1 MMMKIGRLIFLLAA
15 GLLLAA
21 ELILFRHTLLYHA
34 QSRQPLVLAAATD
47 MPATGTDR
55 FVSLTG
61 VIADPPLAITSK
73 SLCAAAFRLEGMPH
87 IAIFDINGIPASD
100 QNPGI
105 FTGRLV
111 PIERAP
117 FNQEIATHFNN
128 AGTGVAYVLLTNV
141 VPDTRILLLF
151 IGAFIAVI
159 LLLFASSRLWSQT
172 A

>member
-1 MMMKIGRLIFLLAA
+1 MMKIGRLIFLLAA

-34 QSRQPLVLAAATD
+34 QSRQPLVLTAATD
-47 MPATGTDR
+47 MPTTGTDR

-61 VIADPPLAITSK
+61 VIAGPPLVITPK
-73 SLCAAAFRLEGMPH
+73 SLHAAVFTLEGMPH
-87 IAIFDINGIPASD
+87 IAVFDSNWILTFD
-100 QNPGI
+100 QKPGT
-105 FTGRLV
+105 FTGRLL

-117 FNQEIATHFNN
+117 FNREIATHFNN
-128 AGTGVAYVLLTNV
+128 AGVGVAYVLLTNV

-151 IGAFIAVI
+151 IGACIAVI